1 MTQCLVTKLKGAVSD
16 SSLTRLGELRIGVS
30 RVDSPTRQT
39 QSFTFSFF
47 KSAQLEII
55 GEGYFTDVNLT
66 ANNGKTQ
73 TIQANTPTT
82 VYVSNGDFEVAVL
95 DKYSLRSLSFSG
107 IEDYAQSAQM
117 NNRSLNIDD
126 LRYSTSVISLTLSSS
141 QVTGDLSSLSG
152 LTALTSLALSNSQ
165 VTGNLSSLS
174 GLTALTSLALSNSQV
189 TGNLSSLSGLT
200 EMMHLTLTNSQVTGD
215 LSSLSGMT
223 KMIDFEFTGITV
235 TGNLSSLSAMSGL
248 VNLTANGIE
257 GDLNSLYGMSKL
269 KIFVSNNSNITGDLA
284 RMPATFYLGQLSAN
298 AQTFTWSSRTSP
310 SKIIGIYYGVSV
322 DNVDKLLQDEAGCE
336 AQSDAVPFQRVI
348 NLSGTRTSASDGAV
362 ETLQEKGY
370 TVSVAKSE

>member
-1 MTQCLVTKLKGAVSD
+1 MTKCLVTKLKGAVSD

-30 RVDSPTRQT
+30 RVASPTRQT
-39 QSFTFSFF
+39 QSFTFSFY

-66 ANNGKTQ
+66 ANNGKTK

-174 GLTALTSLALSNSQV
+174 GLT
-189 TGNLSSLSGLT
+189 

-223 KMIDFEFTGITV
+223 KMNDFEFTGITV

-248 VNLTANGIE
+248 INLTVNGIE
-257 GDLNSLYGMSKL
+257 GDLSSLYGMSKL

-284 RMPATFYLGQLSAN
+284 RMPATFYLGQLSGN

-322 DNVDKLLQDEAGCE
+322 DNVDKLLQDEAVCE
-336 AQSDAVPFQRVI
+336 VQSDAAPFQRLI
-348 NLSGTRTSASDGAV
+348 NLSGTRTSASDDAV
-362 ETLQEKGY
+362 ETLQGKGY
-370 TVSVAKSE
+370 TVSVMKSE

>member
-1 MTQCLVTKLKGAVSD
+1 
-16 SSLTRLGELRIGVS
+16 
-30 RVDSPTRQT
+30 
-39 QSFTFSFF
+39 
-47 KSAQLEII
+47 
-55 GEGYFTDVNLT
+55 
-66 ANNGKTQ
+66 
-73 TIQANTPTT
+73 
-82 VYVSNGDFEVAVL
+82 
-95 DKYSLRSLSFSG
+95 
-107 IEDYAQSAQM
+107 
-117 NNRSLNIDD
+117 
-126 LRYSTSVISLTLSSS
+126 
-141 QVTGDLSSLSG
+141 
-152 LTALTSLALSNSQ
+152 
-165 VTGNLSSLS
+165 
-174 GLTALTSLALSNSQV
+174 
-189 TGNLSSLSGLT
+189 
-200 EMMHLTLTNSQVTGD
+200 
-215 LSSLSGMT
+215 
-223 KMIDFEFTGITV
+223 MIDFEFTGITV